1 MKKIALFV
9 LAILSSLGCLA
20 GDSVEVW
27 FQNVAVP
34 QGGAAEMVVR
44 WDNQADNLLYHRGD
58 GYHGCIMGTGN
69 LIHIRNGKKL
79 VVK

>member
-44 WDNQADNLLYHRGD
+44 WDNQADNLLYHGD
-58 GYHGCIMGTGN
+58 GYHGDGVFDT
-69 LIHIRNGKKL
+69 
-79 VVK
+79 